1 VSPFDGSGLRP
12 AARAVARVVSAPE
25 PGLALLDA
33 GKRDVPYD
41 LDLPV
46 PLAVLRTDGG
56 REPMP
61 GARIDAV
68 NDQHAFL
75 RAGPGGPAPTLGD
88 RVLLGLSHPCTMFDK
103 WRLIPVVGDL
113 DEPDPV
119 IVGFIETRF

>member
-1 VSPFDGSGLRP
+1 MPI
-12 AARAVARVVSAPE
+12 
-25 PGLALLDA
+25 
-33 GKRDVPYD
+33 
-41 LDLPV
+41 
-46 PLAVLRTDGG
+46 AVLRADGV

-68 NDQHAFL
+68 NDQHAFV
-75 RAGPGGPAPTLGD
+75 RTGSDRPAQVLGD

-103 WRLIPVVGDL
+103 WRPIPVVGDL